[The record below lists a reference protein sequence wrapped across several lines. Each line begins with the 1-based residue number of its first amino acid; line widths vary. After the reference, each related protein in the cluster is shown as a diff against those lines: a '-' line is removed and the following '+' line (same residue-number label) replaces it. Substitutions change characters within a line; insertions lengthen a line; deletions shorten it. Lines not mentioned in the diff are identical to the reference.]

1 MALIEVITIDDD
13 VRGMIMKRATGRE
26 IKLAAMKRGMKTLRM
41 VGLDRVMEGLTTLE
55 EVMRVT
61 AAD

>member
-1 MALIEVITIDDD
+1 
-13 VRGMIMKRATGRE
+13 MIMKRSTGRE
-26 IKLAAMKRGMKTLRM
+26 IKLAAMKRGMRTLRM
-41 VGLDRVMEGLTTLE
+41 VGLDRVRDGLTTLE